1 MRKWGIVITAVYALI
16 VVGLL
21 MPGAVFI
28 MGGDNEKW
36 ATLTAS
42 VRYLYGSGI
51 FWLAVGMVVCG
62 EAALLFL
69 RVDTSWQ
76 RLRPRAHIGVSG
88 AVAAGLTALLTASVI
103 WCVGCAVRGDDFTSS
118 FILSSAAEIVCFV
131 AALWLLW
138 GIFFYVYLR
147 GASAAVTRVISWL
160 LRGSV
165 LELLIAVPC
174 HIIVR
179 RRQDCSAPIVTS
191 FGIATGI
198 AIMLLAF
205 GPSVLLLYKKR
216 LDEYPRRGEA

>member
-1 MRKWGIVITAVYALI
+1 MRKWGIVITVVYALI

-21 MPGAVFI
+21 TPIAILMV
-28 MGGDNEKW
+28 GGDYAKLAALPGNLW
-36 ATLTAS
+36 GAYAS
-42 VRYLYGSGI
+42 GV
-51 FWLAVGMVVCG
+51 FWIPVGALICG

-76 RLRPRAHIGVSG
+76 RLKPRAHVLVSG
-88 AVAAGLTALLTASVI
+88 TVAAGLTAMLTIAAI
-103 WCVGCAVRGDDFTSS
+103 WSIGFAAHGDNAFDNS
-118 FILSSAAEIVCFV
+118 FLDSGLGLVSFL

-138 GIFFYVYLR
+138 AIFFYVYLR
-147 GASAAVTRVISWL
+147 RSSDAVTRVLSWL

-179 RRQDCSAPIVTS
+179 RRTDCSAPVATS

-198 AIMLLAF
+198 AIMLLSF
-205 GPSVLLLYKKR
+205 GPGVLLLYKKR
-216 LDEYPRRGEA
+216 LDEYSRPGAE

>member
-1 MRKWGIVITAVYALI
+1 
-16 VVGLL
+16 
-21 MPGAVFI
+21 
-28 MGGDNEKW
+28 
-36 ATLTAS
+36 
-42 VRYLYGSGI
+42 
-51 FWLAVGMVVCG
+51 MVVCG

-69 RVDTSWQ
+69 RVDTTWQ
-76 RLRPRAHIGVSG
+76 RLRPRAHNAVSG
-88 AVAAGLTALLTASVI
+88 AVAAGLTALLTASAI
-103 WCVGCAVRGDDFTSS
+103 WCVGCAVRGDDFTNSV
-118 FILSSAAEIVCFV
+118 ILKGEVEIVGFV
-131 AALWLLW
+131 LALWLLW

-216 LDEYPRRGEA
+216 LDEYPARRAV